1 MKHLLSGILL
11 LIFVS
16 TAEAIPNSFFGNGIG
31 IPIIPAFPRFNAD
44 LTEEFLNE
52 AKWKQQTFSG
62 PWRDEPALEGTFIR
76 RMEALPY
83 VLGEVPMSVVVSGN
97 NKGTVEIAV
106 SFLDA
111 GLFFGYHFGGE
122 KNKEE
127 KEAGR
132 ERRAEFARHF
142 KELNETLTDRLEA
155 GCGRGTPGQMGR
167 NLLLQTAYTDYQ
179 WEGFILRLVARE
191 DHSVVIRLFRA
202 DAVPRQLV
210 TEEVTG
216 LDRRARAAKYA
227 AGVES
232 GASGDLLI
240 RGIPMFTQGN
250 TPFCGI
256 HSLAMTA
263 SYLGLKASPEDLAAA
278 ADFRNTGSAGGS
290 NIFELHRAVADE
302 LEMRVSVAQTFDQ
315 ERALRSLEAG
325 LPVIVWR
332 RVSEERESEH
342 RRFMSAF
349 KEDPALSPP
358 RLSAKELESLP
369 LRDVDGSPAHSSIV
383 TGLNRARGEVI
394 YTEPWGEETRDRRMR
409 VEEMEATAYAVF
421 HFKL

>member
-1 MKHLLSGILL
+1 MKHFLPGVLL
-11 LIFVS
+11 LVLVS

-44 LTEEFLNE
+44 LTGEFLSE
-52 AKWKQQTFSG
+52 AKWKEPTFSG
-62 PWRDEPALEGTFIR
+62 PWREEPALEGTFIR

-83 VLGEVPMSVVVSGN
+83 VFGEVPMSVVVYGN
-97 NKGTVEIAV
+97 EKGTTEIAV

-122 KNKEE
+122 KNGEE

-142 KELNETLTDRLEA
+142 KELNEALTDRLEA
-155 GCGRGTPGQMGR
+155 GCGRGTPGLMGR
-167 NLLLQTAYTDYQ
+167 NPLLQTAYTDYH
-179 WEGFILRLVARE
+179 WEGFVLRLAARE
-191 DHSVVIRLFRA
+191 DHSVVIRLFKT
-202 DAVPRQLV
+202 DAAPTDLV
-210 TEEVTG
+210 AGEVTG

-227 AGVES
+227 AGVET
-232 GASGDLLI
+232 GASGELLI

-278 ADFRNTGSAGGS
+278 ADFKNTGSAGGS
-290 NIFELHRAVADE
+290 DIFELHRAVADE
-302 LEMRVSVAQTFDQ
+302 LGMRVSVAPTFDP
-315 ERALRSLEAG
+315 ERALRSIEAG

-332 RVSEERESEH
+332 RVSEEREAAH

-349 KEDPALSPP
+349 KVDSSLSPP
-358 RLSAKELESLP
+358 RLSAVDLESLP
-369 LRDVDGSPAHSSIV
+369 QRDVDGLPSHASIV

-394 YTEPWGEETRDRRMR
+394 YTEPWGEETRDRHMR